1 MKMAKT
7 SVKKS
12 KTAARKS
19 SVSKAKA
26 SRKTAVSKRTTAK
39 KSVRPKAKAAGKA
52 VARKRASAKKH
63 VRPKAKAAGKA
74 VTKKRASAKKHVRPK
89 AKAAGKA
96 VTKKRASSR
105 KHVRPKAKA
114 AGKAVA
120 KKRASSRKHV
130 TPKAKAAG
138 KAVAKKRASA
148 RKHVTPKA
156 KAAEKAIAKKRVS
169 AKKHVTPKVEA
180 AEKTVVSK
188 RASAKKHVTPKAK
201 AVRKPTKQVVRKR
214 SQVTRKSEFDFN
226 AWLLPTLDLE
236 QYEPHSEQE
245 TGIMDQTK
253 GSTRYAWIGV
263 GQCGG
268 RLAKSFYD
276 LGYKK
281 VLAVNTTHHDLDLL
295 DIPKNQKFLMDIGQ
309 KGAGKDMG
317 RAREAVQQ
325 HQQEILHLARQ
336 TFASQVDHIMICF
349 GAGGGTGS
357 GSVVELIEIAKRYA
371 RYVGL
376 KNPDKRVGVIMTL
389 PTVGEASSPLVAENA
404 WRVATELNEM
414 ASSGKMSPLIIIDN
428 DKINKMYPGMTVS
441 SFWPSINNTVTT
453 LFDIFNKLS
462 ALSSRY
468 TSFDPTDYH
477 SIMEAGGC
485 AIMGLTKVAGFG
497 DKFAIS
503 EAMKKNLEKTLLAG
517 GFDLTTSKLA
527 GCVVV
532 GGRKLMTS
540 VKGLQDNIDYAFDN
554 LSDIT
559 GQATIHR
566 GIYEDNRE
574 CLRVYTIIGGLDIC
588 TARLQELRSRIPV
601 EVG

>member
-1 MKMAKT
+1 
-7 SVKKS
+7 VE
-12 KTAARKS
+12 
-19 SVSKAKA
+19 
-26 SRKTAVSKRTTAK
+26 
-39 KSVRPKAKAAGKA
+39 PKAKAAVKAVARKRASTKKHVEPKAEAAVKA

-63 VRPKAKAAGKA
+63 VAPKA
-74 VTKKRASAKKHVRPK
+74 
-89 AKAAGKA
+89 
-96 VTKKRASSR
+96 
-105 KHVRPKAKA
+105 
-114 AGKAVA
+114 
-120 KKRASSRKHV
+120 
-130 TPKAKAAG
+130 
-138 KAVAKKRASA
+138 
-148 RKHVTPKA
+148 
-156 KAAEKAIAKKRVS
+156 E
-169 AKKHVTPKVEA
+169 
-180 AEKTVVSK
+180 
-188 RASAKKHVTPKAK
+188 
-201 AVRKPTKQVVRKR
+201 AVRKPTKQVVQKR
-214 SQVTRKSEFDFN
+214 SQVRKKGEFDFN

-236 QYEPHSEQE
+236 QYEPNVEQE
-245 TGIMDQTK
+245 TGIVDHAK
-253 GSTRYAWIGV
+253 GSTSYAWIGV

-295 DIPKNQKFLMDIGQ
+295 DIPQNQKFLMDIGD

-317 RAREAVQQ
+317 RAGEAVQQ

-404 WRVATELNEM
+404 WKVATKLNEM
-414 ASSGKMSPLIIIDN
+414 ASAGKMSPLIIIDN
-428 DKINKMYPGMTVS
+428 DKISKMYPGMTVN

-468 TSFDPTDYH
+468 TSFDPMDYH

-485 AIMGLTKVAGFG
+485 AIMGLTKVTKFG
-497 DKFAIS
+497 DRFAIS
-503 EAMKKNLEKTLLAG
+503 GAMKKNLEKTLLAG
-517 GFDLTTSKLA
+517 GFDLTTAKLA

-532 GGRKLMTS
+532 AGRTLMTS

-559 GQATIHR
+559 GRATIHR

-588 TARLQELRSRIPV
+588 TARLEELRSRIPV
-601 EVG
+601 EIG